1 MRSRARSRRLKAEG
15 FLALMCVIWGA
26 TFSLVRES
34 LAGTDPHLYLLL
46 RFALAAAVTALVF
59 RGRIDLRDRPTFFKG
74 LALGAVLYLGFIF
87 QTIGLAHTG
96 AARSGF
102 LTALYIVL
110 VPLLLA
116 LHRRRRPSLRALAA
130 TVAALGGVAW
140 MSGPDLVAGGWLGL
154 GEVLTLAC
162 AVFFALQIL
171 LAGALPV
178 PGRVWTLHFWQL
190 ATVAVLGAAGWLLLG
205 EPRVQ
210 VDVQLGVSLL
220 FTGVLGSVLA
230 LGLQLRWQ
238 PETTPERAAI
248 VYSFEPVFAAL
259 TAWLLL
265 GERLGAAEIG
275 GGALILAGLWL
286 ADAGPEADPVALA
299 PGQVEDDGTVPELR
313 DEALSDS

>member
-1 MRSRARSRRLKAEG
+1 MMSEQPRMRLRAEF

-34 LAGTDPHLYLLL
+34 LDRTDPHFYLFL
-46 RFALAAAVTALVF
+46 RFGLAALVTALVF
-59 RGRIDLRDRPTFFKG
+59 RRRIRLDDRTTMGKG
-74 LALGAVLYLGFIF
+74 VLLGGVLYLGFIF
-87 QTIGLAHTG
+87 QTVGLAHTG

-116 LHRRRRPSLRALAA
+116 IHLRRRPGARSVLAAAAALA
-130 TVAALGGVAW
+130 GVAW
-140 MSGPDLVAGGWLGL
+140 LSGPDLVAGGNLGL
-154 GEVLTLAC
+154 GEGLTLVC
-162 AVFFALQIL
+162 AGFFALQIL

-190 ATVAVLGAAGWLLLG
+190 ATVTVLSAAGWLLLG
-205 EPRVQ
+205 EARIV
-210 VDVQLGVSLL
+210 VDGQLWLSLL
-220 FTGVLGSVLA
+220 FTGVLGSVVA
-230 LGLQLRWQ
+230 LGIQLRWQ

-265 GERLGAAEIG
+265 GERLGWSELG
-275 GGALILAGLWL
+275 GGALILVGLWL

-299 PGQVEDDGTVPELR
+299 PAQIEGQPAAGGVGGAELPE
-313 DEALSDS
+313 